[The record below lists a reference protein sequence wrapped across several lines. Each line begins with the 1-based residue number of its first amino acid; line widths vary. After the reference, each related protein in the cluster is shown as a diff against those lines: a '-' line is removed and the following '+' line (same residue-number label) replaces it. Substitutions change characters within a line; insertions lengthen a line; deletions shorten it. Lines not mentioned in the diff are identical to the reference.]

1 MQRQAK
7 KKAPS
12 SMKGFGIAMLF
23 AMVGYLIAVVASYF
37 LVDLLSS
44 NMHDRSLEAAM
55 TSAFVFG
62 PLGAVVAFVA
72 GLVRGGRTDDRTKAG
87 R

>member
-1 MQRQAK
+1 
-7 KKAPS
+7 
-12 SMKGFGIAMLF
+12 MKGFGIAMLF

>member
-1 MQRQAK
+1 
-7 KKAPS
+7 
-12 SMKGFGIAMLF
+12 MKGFGIAMLF

-62 PLGAVVAFVA
+62 PLGAVAAFVA
-72 GLVRGGRTDDRTKAG
+72 GFVRGGRTDDRTKAG